1 MNFKLLANRGHPNGP
16 KPMKTNSSI
25 NVFYIYYRN
34 VAHVVIAVLR
44 IQGSAENWKK
54 MVAKVSSKSV
64 TPVSE

>member
-1 MNFKLLANRGHPNGP
+1 MKV
-16 KPMKTNSSI
+16 PMKTSI